1 MLLRP
6 ETDADVVAIFS
17 VTQDAFRHEPYS
29 EHTEGPVIDAL
40 RAAGALA
47 LSLVAEAQ
55 GRVVGHVAF
64 SPVSI
69 AGPAG
74 ITAGWYGLGPIA
86 VAPDCQGR
94 GIGSMLVIEGLARLR
109 GRGAAGCVVLGRP
122 HYYSRFGFQPAA
134 ALVRPD
140 VPPEYFLVQAW
151 RGRARGTVQYHRA
164 FDTPPA

>member
-6 ETDADVVAIFS
+6 ETDADIAAIHS
-17 VTQDAFRHEPYS
+17 LIQDAFRDEPHS
-29 EHTEGPVIDAL
+29 EHIEGPLVDAL

-47 LSLVAEAQ
+47 LSLVAEEH

-74 ITAGWYGLGPIA
+74 ATVGWYGLGPLA
-86 VAPDCQGR
+86 VAPARQGR
-94 GIGSMLVIEGLARLR
+94 GLGSMLVVEGLTRLR
-109 GRGAAGCVVLGRP
+109 GRGAAGCVVLGEP
-122 HYYSRFGFQPAA
+122 HYYGRFGFRADPR
-134 ALVRPD
+134 LVLPD
-140 VPPEYFLVQAW
+140 VPASYFMAQAW
-151 RGRARGTVQYHRA
+151 HAGAQGTVRYHPA

>member
-6 ETDADVVAIFS
+6 ETDADIAAIFS
-17 VTQDAFRHEPYS
+17 VTQDAFRDEPYS
-29 EHTEGPVIDAL
+29 EHTEGPIIDAL

-47 LSLVAEAQ
+47 LSLVAEDQ

-69 AGPAG
+69 AGLAG
-74 ITAGWYGLGPIA
+74 VTAGWYGLGPIA
-86 VAPDCQGR
+86 VAPGSQGR
-94 GIGSMLVIEGLARLR
+94 GIGSMLVMEGLARLR

-122 HYYSRFGFQPAA
+122 QYYGRFGFRADA
-134 ALVRPD
+134 GLVLPD
-140 VPPEYFLVQAW
+140 VPAEYFMMQAW
-151 RGRARGTVQYHRA
+151 RGRARGAVQYHRA